1 MVYVFVGSRIAK
13 LSDGE
18 QRKHMDTRRNTHH
31 RILLVLIRGLQKPR
45 FSTVF

>member
-18 QRKHMDTRRNTHH
+18 QRKHMDTRRSIRH
-31 RILLVLIRGLQKPR
+31 RILLALIRGSQKPR